1 MNEGGQNWDSDFSPV
16 SILSFPFRSAYEYPV
31 SHARMFR
38 ARIFRRTPE
47 SVPLKTTL
55 GTAEN
60 LELGLITRAK
70 VVLPTEEAGVEHRG
84 FKICKAELT
93 VGIGFTPYASC

>member
-1 MNEGGQNWDSDFSPV
+1 M
-16 SILSFPFRSAYEYPV
+16 
-31 SHARMFR
+31 
-38 ARIFRRTPE
+38 
-47 SVPLKTTL
+47 PLKTTL

-60 LELGLITRAK
+60 IELGLITRAK
-70 VVLPTEEAGVEHRG
+70 VVLPTEEAGVEHKG